1 MLTEPADSTPSSGTG
16 GTDAPGS
23 GSMSGQGLES
33 PQGGQ
38 EEGAGGFFPQGVI
51 HVTPQDKEAIERV
64 WRVLFLDTSSLL
76 LI

>member
-1 MLTEPADSTPSSGTG
+1 
-16 GTDAPGS
+16 
-23 GSMSGQGLES
+23 MSGQGLES

-64 WRVLFLDTSSLL
+64 WRVLFLDTSSVL